1 LDNSQQSLNTYKCS
15 WMFNDFKIVDSKGSK
30 IKSSPKGI
38 GNSVSA
44 DMVNHPLPVPDLL
57 ALERLGI
64 STVKI

>member
-1 LDNSQQSLNTYKCS
+1 
-15 WMFNDFKIVDSKGSK
+15 MFNDFKIVDSKGSK